1 MKRLF
6 FILITCVLF
15 SGTVYAEQMYGG
27 LIDCEQTIE
36 YVEYNPAVSRMRMRP
51 QTIEEI
57 LYEGIANHNEYI
69 DISAYDLTFE
79 EAGILYIDF
88 IHMVGE
94 LPINPSG
101 VLIIVDESSGKV
113 VGINPDYLYDEDEYS
128 LKMSELEK
136 IIEDICVYASEGDN
150 DMEKALLAHDKIAS
164 DYYYDPYPV
173 INSDGSKSYEIIS
186 HTAYG
191 FLENGYAVCQGYCYL
206 YGAVLDRMGIDNAVC
221 ISEAMGHM
229 WSRVKIDGTWYHVDV
244 THDDQG
250 EYVIHKN
257 FLSSDATYY
266 RWGHNSNDWY
276 VVGDDSGLTCYD
288 NQFESGYFFDNLI
301 FPIRKEKG
309 IYKFNWGEYEFNL
322 YDIHSKGMIF
332 SLPVVRED
340 GSGSVMCLIHESYE
354 SPFSLCTVEY
364 ENGRYI
370 ESDILN
376 IDGITIGDL
385 QVRRCELPFKLNGSN
400 SFKFM
405 MIDRTT
411 LSPVIDFAETGGK
424 NGI

>member
-6 FILITCVLF
+6 FVLIMCTLL
-15 SGTVYAEQMYGG
+15 SGTVYAEQMYGE

-94 LPINPSG
+94 LPIDPSG
-101 VLIIVDESSGKV
+101 ILIIVDESSGKAV
-113 VGINPDYLYDEDEYS
+113 AIKPDYLYDADEHA
-128 LKMSELEK
+128 LKIAELEK
-136 IIEDICVYASEGDN
+136 IIDDICIYASEGDT
-150 DMEKALLAHDKIAS
+150 DMEKALLAHDKIAA

-173 INSDGSKSYEIIS
+173 TNSDGTESYEIIS

-191 FLENGYAVCQGYCYL
+191 FLEHGYAVCQGYCYL
-206 YGAVLDRMGIDNAVC
+206 YGAVLDRMEIDNAIC

-229 WSRVKIDGTWYHVDV
+229 WSRVKIDENWYHVDI

-250 EYVIHKN
+250 EYIIHKN

-266 RWGHNSNDWY
+266 SWGHETNDWR
-276 VVGDDSGLTCYD
+276 VVGNDDEATCSD
-288 NQFESGYFFDNLI
+288 KQFESGYFFDNLI
-301 FPIRKEKG
+301 FPMRKENG
-309 IYKFNWGEYEFNL
+309 IYKFNWGEYEFDL
-322 YDIHSKGMIF
+322 YDIHSKGMVF
-332 SLPVVRED
+332 SLPVVGED
-340 GSGSVMCLIHESYE
+340 GSGSVMYLIHESYE
-354 SPFSLCTVEY
+354 SPFSLYTAEY
-364 ENGRYI
+364 EDGRYVK
-370 ESDILN
+370 SDILN
-376 IDGITIGDL
+376 IEGITIGDL
-385 QVRRCELPFKLNGSN
+385 QVRRCELPFELNGSN

-411 LSPVIDFAETGGK
+411 LNPVIDFAETGVN
-424 NGI
+424 NGV